1 MSPKRDIPIRDTAS
15 SDTLCS
21 FLKNMQNHKKS
32 QNMCLVY
39 PSTVSHARDQ
49 SLVELHDR
57 QKCVSIWLQLRESS
71 FMKGKNM
78 ETENET
84 FYLKQVPLFADLADE
99 DVRELMAVARRR
111 TFRAGEV
118 IFHRDDPGQVLYVIK
133 EGKVKISLISP
144 DGQEISLT
152 VFGKGDYFG
161 EFAILDGLPR
171 SADATAME
179 RVECYTLQRSDF
191 HNAIMKNPKIAIQ
204 VLEVLSKRLRSTDQM
219 VEDLIF
225 LDVYGRVAKKLL
237 ELADTHGTK
246 VENGIRIDVR
256 LTQQEI
262 ASMVGASRESVNKVM
277 GYFTDKNFISTD
289 KQIGRAS

>member
-1 MSPKRDIPIRDTAS
+1 MT
-15 SDTLCS
+15 
-21 FLKNMQNHKKS
+21 
-32 QNMCLVY
+32 
-39 PSTVSHARDQ
+39 
-49 SLVELHDR
+49 
-57 QKCVSIWLQLRESS
+57 
-71 FMKGKNM
+71 
-78 ETENET
+78 TENEAI
-84 FYLKQVPLFADLADE
+84 YLKQVPLFAGLADE
-99 DVRELMAVARRR
+99 DIRGLMALAKRR
-111 TFRAGEV
+111 TFRSGEV
-118 IFHRDDPGQVLYVIK
+118 IFHREDPGQVLYVIK

-144 DGQEISLT
+144 DGQEISLV
-152 VFGKGDYFG
+152 VFGKGECFG

-171 SADATAME
+171 SADAVALE
-179 RVECYTLQRSDF
+179 KVECYTLQRSDF

-204 VLEVLSKRLRSTDQM
+204 IIEVLTRRLRSTDQM

-246 VENGIRIDVR
+246 VDDGTRIDVR

-289 KQIGRAS
+289 KHKITLHRISDLERRIY